1 MEDTVKL
8 IFSGQ
13 LQPGREL
20 AEVKAGLP
28 DVMKIPLDHVERLF
42 TGKPVVIKRGLPVSK
57 LPAYQDLL
65 RKAGLQIV
73 VENEPNEHVLDLE
86 PLAETDSTPIAAT
99 ALPIEEIT
107 CPQCGATQPKR
118 TLCREC
124 GVDMPRFTAAQEVLR
139 TEARSAAP
147 VNIQAAYAA
156 AAMLPDEDLPPIFG
170 FSFDGRLNRMRYLI
184 YALAA
189 YVVMI
194 LTGLIVAGS
203 MFHSMFRG
211 DFPVFSVLLMVV
223 VVLAMAFLGFR
234 YSAQRLHDMGLS
246 GWLVLLSFVP
256 LLGGLVWLWLSVWP
270 GNRETNEYGAPN
282 PPNSVIH
289 QAIVLGLALLLVL
302 LVGIGFQKAMRMQSD
317 MTINRTMPMQVTPNA
332 YDEEALQRER
342 L

>member
-1 MEDTVKL
+1 MENTVKL

-28 DVMKIPLDHVERLF
+28 DVMKIPLEHVERLF
-42 TGKPVVIKRGLPVSK
+42 SGNPVVIKRGLPVSK

-65 RKAGLQIV
+65 RKAGLQ
-73 VENEPNEHVLDLE
+73 VEVEHEPNEHVLDLE
-86 PLAETDSTPIAAT
+86 PMSESSPLPAQAA
-99 ALPIEEIT
+99 ALPIEEMT

-118 TLCREC
+118 TLCRDC
-124 GVDMPRFTAAQEVLR
+124 GIDMPRFAAAQEVLR
-139 TEARSAAP
+139 TQAHSAAP

-156 AAMLPDEDLPPIFG
+156 AAMLPDEEVPPIFG

-203 MFHSMFRG
+203 MARSMFQG

-270 GNRETNEYGAPN
+270 GNKESNEYGAPN
-282 PPNSVIH
+282 PPNSVTH
-289 QAIVLGLALLLVL
+289 QAIVLGLVLLLVL
-302 LVGIGFQKAMRMQSD
+302 LVGIGFQKAMRMQSN
-317 MTINRTMPMQVTPNA
+317 MMFNRATSLQVAPHADT
-332 YDEEALQRER
+332 EEGLQREQ